1 MIDATE
7 LGWIQKLVGFMDK
20 FYRCGPEEDMQA
32 SLPFTLF
39 SLLPLLPFLSFPPS
53 PIVPPP
59 SFPPLPR
66 REVRTAVR
74 IEALNFLAR
83 VLAENSLS
91 HEAS

>member
-7 LGWIQKLVGFMDK
+7 QGWVQKLAGFMDK
-20 FYRCGPEEDMQA
+20 FYRYGLEEDITCKQA
-32 SLPFTLF
+32 F
-39 SLLPLLPFLSFPPS
+39 SRSLSFSPS
-53 PIVPPP
+53 SLTPPP
-59 SFPPLPR
+59 SSPPLPR

-83 VLAENSLS
+83 VLAENSLL